1 VPEVESLIQAL
12 VLGLIQGL
20 TEFIPVS
27 SSAHLRIAG
36 IFLEGGKDPGAAFT
50 AIIQLG
56 TETAVLVYFWKDIVR
71 IVRAFFLG
79 LLKTKG
85 ADGEVRV
92 PRTDHD
98 YRMGWLIIIGSLPIV
113 ILGVLLQH
121 LIENQFRSLWIIA
134 FTMIVFGVLLGIV
147 DHLGRKTKSLEDLGV
162 RDGVIF
168 GVAQALALIPGVSRS
183 GGTIGAGLVLGYTRA
198 AAARYSFL
206 LAIPAVWG
214 SGLYELVKTVR
225 DPGTEVFSGA
235 ETLAATVVA
244 FAVGLVVIAFFLRYL
259 NRGSFLP
266 FVAYRIVLGIL
277 LIGLLLSGVVQP

>member
-1 VPEVESLIQAL
+1 MLAAL

-36 IFLEGGKDPGAAFT
+36 LFLEGGKDPGAAFT

-79 LLKTKG
+79 LFAVKG
-85 ADGEVRV
+85 ADGAPRV
-92 PRTDHD
+92 TRTDHD
-98 YRMGWLIIIGSLPIV
+98 YRMGWLIIVGSLPIV
-113 ILGVLLQH
+113 ILGVALQR
-121 LIENQFRSLWIIA
+121 LIENQFRSIWIVA
-134 FTMIVFGVLLGIV
+134 CTLIVFGVLLGIA
-147 DHLGRKTKSLEDLGV
+147 DRIGRKRKTLEQLSI
-162 RDGVIF
+162 RDGIVY
-168 GVAQALALIPGVSRS
+168 GLAQALALIPGVSRS

-214 SGLYELVKTVR
+214 SGLYELVKTAR
-225 DPGTEVFSGA
+225 DPGSEVFTGLQ
-235 ETLAATVVA
+235 TFAATVVA

-266 FVAYRIVLGIL
+266 FVAYRILLGVL
-277 LIGLLLSGVVQP
+277 LIGLLLSGLIDP

>member
-1 VPEVESLIQAL
+1 MIQAL

-79 LLKTKG
+79 LLRVKG
-85 ADGEVRV
+85 ADGQPRV

-113 ILGVLLQH
+113 VLGVLLQH

-134 FTMIVFGVLLGIV
+134 FTMIVFGILLGIV
-147 DHLGRKTKSLEDLGV
+147 DHLGRKTKTIEDLGV

-277 LIGLLLSGVVQP
+277 LIGLLLTGIVQP

>member
-1 VPEVESLIQAL
+1 MIAAL

-36 IFLEGGKDPGAAFT
+36 IVLEGGRDPGAAFT

-79 LLKTKG
+79 LLAVKG
-85 ADGEVRV
+85 PDGSPRV
-92 PRTDHD
+92 PRSDHD
-98 YRMGWLIIIGSLPIV
+98 YRMGWLIIVGSLPIV
-113 ILGVLLQH
+113 ILGVALQS
-121 LIENQFRSLWIIA
+121 LIEHQFRSLWIIA
-134 FTMIVFGVLLGIV
+134 VTMIVFGILLGIADRV
-147 DHLGRKTKSLEDLGV
+147 GRKRKTLEALGV
-162 RDGVIF
+162 RDGIVF
-168 GVAQALALIPGVSRS
+168 GLAQALALVPGVSRS

-214 SGLYELVKTVR
+214 SGLYELVKVAR
-225 DPGTEVFSGA
+225 NPGSEVFTGV

-244 FAVGLVVIAFFLRYL
+244 FGVGLVVIAFFLRYL

-266 FVAYRIVLGIL
+266 FVAYRILLGVL
-277 LIGLLLSGVVQP
+277 LIGLLLSGIVQP

>member
-1 VPEVESLIQAL
+1 MLAAL

-36 IFLEGGKDPGAAFT
+36 LFLEGGKDPGAAFT

-79 LLKTKG
+79 LFAVKG
-85 ADGEVRV
+85 ADGAPRV
-92 PRTDHD
+92 PRTDND
-98 YRMGWLIIIGSLPIV
+98 YRMGWLIIVGSLPIV
-113 ILGVLLQH
+113 ILGVALQR
-121 LIENQFRSLWIIA
+121 LIENQFRSLWIVA
-134 FTMIVFGVLLGIV
+134 CTLIVFGVLLGIA
-147 DHLGRKTKSLEDLGV
+147 DRIGRKRKTLEQLSI
-162 RDGVIF
+162 RDGIVY
-168 GVAQALALIPGVSRS
+168 GLAQALALIPGVSRS

-214 SGLYELVKTVR
+214 SGLYELVKTAR
-225 DPGTEVFSGA
+225 DPGSEVFTGLQ
-235 ETLAATVVA
+235 TFAATVVA

-266 FVAYRIVLGIL
+266 FVAYRILLGVL
-277 LIGLLLSGVVQP
+277 LIGLLLSGLIDP

>member
-79 LLKTKG
+79 LLRTKG
-85 ADGEVRV
+85 SDGEVRV

-134 FTMIVFGVLLGIV
+134 FTMIVFGILLGIV

-277 LIGLLLSGVVQP
+277 LIGLLLTGIVQP